1 MAGVLVLGASGH
13 LGSALTRA
21 LLERGEPVTALVRRA
36 VLPPNLD
43 GVAAQFVQ
51 IGDDEPLEHH
61 ARGHRLIIDAAAP
74 HPIGLHDRVDAPTV
88 AARHVDRVRRAGL
101 PVLHLSSWAVAAHKP
116 RDATAA
122 YGRRTHPYFAVKE
135 RLEADFLALRDVPV
149 SIVRLGMVVG
159 PWDVRPRYACAIPQ
173 LVAGDHPYVPEA
185 HLNMLDV
192 RDAARA
198 LVEGP
203 FASGAHALWGHDV
216 SFAEALGHLVRD
228 AGAPPPLGSVPS
240 EAAVLA
246 LAAWETA
253 RLSPPGP
260 PALGMML
267 VHEMVPGLRAR
278 ERDARPRALTPLD
291 VTLRDAVRW
300 YRRMGYC

>member
-1 MAGVLVLGASGH
+1 MVLGASGH
-13 LGSALTRA
+13 LGSAITRA
-21 LLERGEPVTALVRRA
+21 LLERGERVTALVRRA
-36 VLPPNLD
+36 VLPPNLA
-43 GVAAQFVQ
+43 GVAARFVQ
-51 IGDDEPLEHH
+51 VGDDEPLTDL

-74 HPIGLHDRVDAPTV
+74 HPIGLHDRVDAHALAT
-88 AARHVDRVRRAGL
+88 RHVDRVRRTGL
-101 PVLHLSSWAVAAHKP
+101 PVLHLSSWAVAAQKP

-135 RLEADFLALRDVPV
+135 RLEADYLAVREVPV

-173 LVAGDHPYVPEA
+173 LVAGEHPYVPEA
-185 HLNMLDV
+185 HLNILDV
-192 RDAARA
+192 RDAARE
-198 LVEGP
+198 LVESPYQG
-203 FASGAHALWGHDV
+203 GAHTLWGHDV
-216 SFAEALGHLVRD
+216 SFAEALEYLIRD
-228 AGAPPPLGSVPS
+228 AGAPPPVGSVPS

-246 LAAWETA
+246 LTAWETA

-267 VHEMVPGLRAR
+267 VHEMLPGVRRR
-278 ERDARPRALTPLD
+278 EHDPRPRALTPLD
-291 VTLRDAVRW
+291 VTIRDAVRW